1 MQQSYSSSQSNSL
14 NPTQSFK
21 SQSSENQGLS
31 ISRGSPHREA
41 KLSQQ
46 LFAESVDK
54 VTRETHRVF
63 RSLFVVQFI
72 GLVAAAFFLT
82 PKTWIGATEYVNFHI
97 LASIVLGGA
106 LSAIPFALTLTNPD
120 WKATRYIVAISQMLM
135 SSLWIHV
142 AGGRIESH
150 FHVFGSLAF
159 LSLYRNPTLIIV
171 GAGVTAV
178 DHAVR
183 AVIAPISVFGITDID
198 IVRLVEHA
206 GWVVFE
212 VSVLI
217 YAKQKELG
225 EMHIAAADH
234 AKVLITQEL
243 LQSEEQTRMA
253 SVNNAASNLIE
264 NLAMQRSITQQI
276 DDSMKLF
283 ETTIEHIQGLSKSVQ
298 SSIDE
303 TNELAKLGSDAVQK
317 TDESMGLIA
326 TESNSIS
333 TALQEIQEIAEQTNL
348 LALNASIEAARAGS
362 AGAGFAVVANEVKE
376 LAKRSNLAAG
386 RVSELIVRSEDRVN
400 AGVRNSVATREH
412 LNRILQSV
420 DDVRHNIGQ
429 ILNTTTE
436 QVEAAQKVKHAV
448 DSVALSSAANS
459 TQVESIISKCRE
471 LETTRI

>member
-1 MQQSYSSSQSNSL
+1 MQQTSISSQPRSGS
-14 NPTQSFK
+14 TSQA
-21 SQSSENQGLS
+21 SQSTPSVN
-31 ISRGSPHREA
+31 RNAPHRETRLT
-41 KLSQQ
+41 KQ
-46 LFAESVDK
+46 LFDEGVLK
-54 VTRETHRVF
+54 VTRDTHRVF

-97 LASIVLGGA
+97 VASIVLGGA
-106 LSAIPFALTLTNPD
+106 LSAIPFALTLVNPD
-120 WKATRYIVAISQMLM
+120 WKGTRYIVVISQMLM

-159 LSLYRNPTLIIV
+159 LSLYRNPLLIIV
-171 GAGVTAV
+171 GAGVAAV
-178 DHAVR
+178 DHAIR
-183 AVIAPISVFGITDID
+183 AVVAPVSVFGIPDVDI
-198 IVRLVEHA
+198 IRFVEHA

-217 YAKQKELG
+217 YAKQKEVG
-225 EMHIAAADH
+225 EMRLAASDH

-243 LQSEEQTRMA
+243 LQSAEQTRME
-253 SVNNAASNLIE
+253 SVNNAASNLVE
-264 NLAMQRSITQQI
+264 NLALQRSITQQI

-303 TNELAKLGSDAVQK
+303 TNALAKLGSDAVQK

-362 AGAGFAVVANEVKE
+362 AGAGFAVVATEVKE

-471 LETTRI
+471 LESVRI